1 MKRKA
6 IQKLTGLLT
15 VACMLFAQTLSSS
28 GILAAGTLPEKST
41 DDLADTQM
49 IEIESSELAESPIP
63 IYGASSAVSA
73 DKTTYEED
81 CYASYAGYHALDS
94 DQQKIYNKLKEAA
107 HTFYTGTDDAQSI
120 TYSGGS
126 MEYFAAASNSSS
138 ALTAEDIA
146 EVISMFRSDNPIYF
160 FVGSY
165 MLYSTTTSFSGTT
178 YINKVYVSC
187 MEEYTDG
194 TVRQEER
201 AVLEN
206 TISAVQD
213 SMADCTTALEYATA
227 AHDWISDTITYAY
240 DESGNP
246 EESMTAHSI
255 IGVFDPAY
263 DRAVCE
269 GYAKAFQLLLNAVGV
284 ENYYIVGLGNGGGHA
299 WNMAQMDDGF
309 FYYFDVTWDDSAKT
323 NAYFAAGETSFSKEH
338 TAFTI
343 DQTSWQFLYDLP
355 DVPENAYTGAVG
367 TVYTE
372 GDFVYALFDTYAAV
386 TEYTGSAESVSV
398 PETVN
403 GLPVTQIKGA
413 FAEHS
418 NLQEVQLPSSVTV
431 ISYGVQGV
439 GAFENCASLKYL
451 TIPSQLERVEWN
463 AFAACTALEVVTLPA
478 SASQIGA
485 RAFYGCYS
493 LRQLLIYAPAC
504 KLVSSS
510 SVYTDTIIYGY
521 ADSTAESYAEKYSRN
536 FLELEAAATETTD
549 TSASVS
555 SETTVSDISSSTS
568 ESINSSTSLSTSSS
582 TTTSAVTTA
591 TQSVLTTTTV
601 STTPTTTTTTVTTP
615 TTTTTTATTST
626 TTTTTTAATS
636 TTTTT
641 TTVATSTTTTTTTTA
656 ATSTTTTTT
665 TTTTIAV
672 TTTTTP
678 SATTIATTTTVTM
691 QQSTQSMTTAASTV
705 SVLTTTEKTVPS
717 VVPDSVEETDTTTE
731 SQPVLPVLAADIN
744 QDGNCAIND
753 LVFLNLYLV
762 QDMEVSP
769 SQLAV
774 MDCYHDG
781 IVDAKDS
788 TVLLKFL
795 VRLITE
801 LPVEPET
808 TVNA

>member
-15 VACMLFAQTLSSS
+15 AACMLFAQTLSSS
-28 GILAAGTLPEKST
+28 SILAAGTLPEKAT

-126 MEYFAAASNSSS
+126 MAYFAAASNSSS

-146 EVISMFRSDNPIYF
+146 EVVSMFRSDNPIYF

-213 SMADCTTALEYATA
+213 SMTDCTTALEYATA

-284 ENYYIVGLGNGGGHA
+284 ENYYVVGLGNGGGHA
-299 WNMAQMDDGF
+299 WNMARMDDGF

-386 TEYTGSAESVSV
+386 TEYTGSAESVLV

-431 ISYGVQGV
+431 ISYGAQGV

-451 TIPSQLERVEWN
+451 TISSQLERVEWN

-521 ADSTAESYAEKYSRN
+521 TDSTAKSYAEKYSRN

-549 TSASVS
+549 TSVT

-568 ESINSSTSLSTSSS
+568 SSTSLSTSSSS

-591 TQSVLTTTTV
+591 TQSVTTTTTA
-601 STTPTTTTTTVTTP
+601 STTPTTTTTTASTTP
-615 TTTTTTATTST
+615 TTMTTTTASTTPTTMTTTTAATLTTTTTTTATT
-626 TTTTTTAATS
+626 
-636 TTTTT
+636 
-641 TTVATSTTTTTTTTA
+641 
-656 ATSTTTTTT
+656 
-665 TTTTIAV
+665 IAV
-672 TTTTTP
+672 TTTMSP

-691 QQSTQSMTTAASTV
+691 QQSTQSMTTAASVV

-769 SQLAV
+769 SQLAA

-801 LPVEPET
+801 LPVEPEI